1 MRAFGRDAPSKRDIF
16 GYFPNKDPHIC
27 NLECRKGSRAANSQ
41 ARAKSHGFEQLDI
54 RTFTKNP
61 VQKPASEM
69 NSGQNKCA
77 KITALIPEYRA
88 LSEFRAQKRRSDCAV
103 LKIADFGP
111 AQGKRGM
118 PIERSTPTIGTT
130 RIFCAAQFK
139 REIPAPLLNVGGES
153 LRGHPNARADRE
165 IQVGRGA
172 FARGSIINMVISAHF
187 FCPSFYVVRNHKIV
201 LGAWLGGVVLGLF
214 TMFAFRVQ
222 TIGF

>member
-1 MRAFGRDAPSKRDIF
+1 
-16 GYFPNKDPHIC
+16 
-27 NLECRKGSRAANSQ
+27 
-41 ARAKSHGFEQLDI
+41 
-54 RTFTKNP
+54 
-61 VQKPASEM
+61 M

-187 FCPSFYVVRNHKIV
+187 FCPSFISEASQVSGFFKIISGFWRSKPCDFARAAARQVFSKSLRPLLIPSFFTFFLKSCGRLSVRRSVFWRAKKRLRFFGDSKWQI
-201 LGAWLGGVVLGLF
+201 AD
-214 TMFAFRVQ
+214 FRASQ
-222 TIGF
+222 T